1 MTKKTELMTFVTP
14 IPSFIVVKTLISID
28 LTVRSGCHMK
38 RGMYLPRTS
47 IHVESTA
54 YSSEPSSQ
62 FSRELYLGICSREW
76 TPCLTAESINRCIF
90 FFFFFVVVARQ
101 ADYLSFVLFQTSQ
114 PAFIQL

>member
-1 MTKKTELMTFVTP
+1 MTKKIELMAFVTP
-14 IPSFIVVKTLISID
+14 IPSFIFVETLISID

-38 RGMYLPRTS
+38 RGMHLPRAS
-47 IHVESTA
+47 IHVESIA

-76 TPCLTAESINRCIF
+76 TPCLTAESINRCVS
-90 FFFFFVVVARQ
+90 FFFVVVARQ